1 MKKILLILASLS
13 GFVFADCSS
22 GSCFA
27 DISICGYGDD
37 GEGGAFFN
45 VCYSTDYDVAGFQF
59 NFDDVSG
66 GGDFVI
72 SSVTGGAAA
81 AAGFTTQ
88 AGGTTILGFSFSGAT
103 VPSGSGLLIVI
114 GGTYTGSGNTLISAT
129 NPVFTPTVT
138 IDEQNVVYSTTGQ
151 SWDAGLL
158 NNGLPG
164 EYKLSSAYPNPFNPT
179 TTIEY
184 NVEIAGNVSL
194 VVYDLMGREIK
205 TLVNDFRAPRT
216 GGYKVMWDGTNNDG
230 SLVASGM
237 YMYRMISNDFTKTYR
252 LTLLK

>member
-1 MKKILLILASLS
+1 MKKILLTLFSLS
-13 GFVFADCSS
+13 AFMFADS
-22 GSCFA
+22 A
-27 DISICGYGDD
+27 ELSICGYSDD
-37 GEGGAFFN
+37 GAGGASFN
-45 VCYSTDYDVAGFQF
+45 VCYASDFAIAGFQF
-59 NFDDVSG
+59 SFNETTSG
-66 GGDFVI
+66 SGDFTISSATGGDATANGLAPNV
-72 SSVTGGAAA
+72 GGS
-81 AAGFTTQ
+81 TV
-88 AGGTTILGFSFSGAT
+88 LGFSFTGAT
-103 VPSGSGLLIVI
+103 IPSTNGATSLLCVI
-114 GGTYTGSGNTLISAT
+114 NGTYTGSGVTVVDFNTTTLTGSDT
-129 NPVFTPTVT
+129 NIT
-138 IDEQNVVYSTTGQ
+138 ITTTTSGQ
-151 SWDAGLL
+151 TWDAGLL
-158 NNGLPG
+158 NSGLPG

>member
-1 MKKILLILASLS
+1 CIEYLDFIPDPLYGSTIYDPGAVVDYGFSITNDGILNQL
-13 GFVFADCSS
+13 GFWDTLP
-22 GSCFA
+22 
-27 DISICGYGDD
+27 
-37 GEGGAFFN
+37 
-45 VCYSTDYDVAGFQF
+45 TDYLIIGNSNNGIQIPATSLPNEHLLTMQGGFLCD
-59 NFDDVSG
+59 NCCVPGDMGPILDNIASNLG
-66 GGDFVI
+66 GYDGFYDSNGNALQ
-72 SSVTGGAAA
+72 SSAS
-81 AAGFTTQ
+81 FTTWDCCVNR
-88 AGGTTILGFSFSGAT
+88 LDC
-103 VPSGSGLLIVI
+103 LLDVQI
-114 GGTYTGSGNTLISAT
+114 
-129 NPVFTPTVT
+129 PTKK
-138 IDEQNVVYSTTGQ
+138 Y
-151 SWDAGLL
+151 
-158 NNGLPG
+158 
-164 EYKLSSAYPNPFNPT
+164 LSDAYPNPFNPT